1 MSYNWPSKLTASG
14 LVSDVQAKLDAIID
28 MFDLAV
34 EPANNKILKYNTTT
48 NKFEKATEQSGSGS
62 TQQVCVIANKSAVLS
77 VASQNTPVQIIFDHE
92 LADTDSAYNTS
103 TGTFTCP
110 TDGDGAYLVRAKV
123 TMAGLSSGNQYNLS
137 IRQNG
142 SNSSGIQEQQDIFHG
157 SSSQTVEKIL
167 LIDAGDTINIW
178 ISQETG
184 GAKNTGQDTNCAFE
198 LVRVSAF
205 DVS

>member
-77 VASQNTPVQIIFDHE
+77 VASQNTPVQIIFDYE

-110 TDGDGAYLVRAKV
+110 SDGDGAYLVRAKV